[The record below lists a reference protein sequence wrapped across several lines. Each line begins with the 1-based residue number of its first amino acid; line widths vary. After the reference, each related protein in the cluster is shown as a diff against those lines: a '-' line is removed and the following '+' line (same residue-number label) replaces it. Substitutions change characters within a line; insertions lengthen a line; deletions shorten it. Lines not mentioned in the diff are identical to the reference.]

1 MKLFSWNVNSIK
13 MRKDHAVEYLKTH
26 APDMAFF
33 QELKGEEFPHT
44 DFNSIG
50 YTAYVVTQKAYNGV
64 AILSRAPLNVIATTL
79 DGDDQDMDAR
89 YIEVEQN
96 GIHYI
101 NIYLPNGNPVDATS
115 EKFPYKLKW
124 MDRLIER
131 ARILRSNRIPFLI
144 AGDFNIIPHD
154 EDCFDPTLWRG
165 DALFH
170 PDSLAKFRTLL
181 SLGLTDAFRV
191 HNHGP
196 QQYTFWD
203 YQAGCWPKNHGIRI
217 DHVLLSPPL
226 TDRLVQSWIDQTP
239 RGLEKP
245 SDHTPIWVEIA

>member
-1 MKLFSWNVNSIK
+1 

-33 QELKGEEFPHT
+33 QELKGEEFPHA
-44 DFNSIG
+44 DFNAIG
-50 YTAYVVTQKAYNGV
+50 YEAHTVTQKAYNGV
-64 AILSRAPLNVIATTL
+64 AILTRNPVNVVATSL
-79 DGDDQDMDAR
+79 PGDEQDFESR

-101 NIYLPNGNPVDATS
+101 NIYLPNGNPVSSES

-124 MDRLIER
+124 FDRLIAR
-131 ARILRSNRIPFLI
+131 ADTLRQSRIPFLI
-144 AGDFNIIPHD
+144 AGDFNIIPED
-154 EDCFDPTLWRG
+154 KDCFDPTLWRG

-170 PDSLAKFRTLL
+170 PESLAKFRTLL
-181 SLGLTDAFRV
+181 SLGLTDSFRV
-191 HNHGP
+191 HHHGADE
-196 QQYTFWD
+196 YTFWD

-226 TDRLVQSWIDQTP
+226 TDRLIRCWIDKTP
-239 RGLEKP
+239 RGCEKP
-245 SDHTPIWVEIA
+245 SDHTPIWVELS

>member
-1 MKLFSWNVNSIK
+1 M
-13 MRKDHAVEYLKTH
+13 
-26 APDMAFF
+26 
-33 QELKGEEFPHT
+33 
-44 DFNSIG
+44 
-50 YTAYVVTQKAYNGV
+50 
-64 AILSRAPLNVIATTL
+64 
-79 DGDDQDMDAR
+79 
-89 YIEVEQN
+89 
-96 GIHYI
+96 
-101 NIYLPNGNPVDATS
+101 
-115 EKFPYKLKW
+115 
-124 MDRLIER
+124 
-131 ARILRSNRIPFLI
+131 RSNRTPFLI

-154 EDCFDPTLWRG
+154 EDCFDPSVWRG

>member
-1 MKLFSWNVNSIK
+1 

-33 QELKGEEFPHT
+33 QELKGEDFPHA
-44 DFNSIG
+44 DFNAIG
-50 YTAYVVTQKAYNGV
+50 YTAHIVSQKAYNGV
-64 AILSRAPLNVIATTL
+64 AVLTPTSTKTPVNIITTKL
-79 DGDDQDMDAR
+79 DGDEHDLEAR

-101 NIYLPNGNPVDATS
+101 NIYLPNGNPVSAES

-124 MDRLIER
+124 MDRLIAR
-131 ARILRSNRIPFLI
+131 ARALRDDRTPFLI
-144 AGDFNIIPHD
+144 AGDFNIIPAD
-154 EDCFDPTLWRG
+154 RDCFDPALWRG

-170 PDSLAKFRTLL
+170 PDSLAKFRALL

-191 HNHGP
+191 QNDHDE
-196 QQYTFWD
+196 QYTFWD

-226 TDRLVQSWIDQTP
+226 TDRLTACHIDKTP

-245 SDHTPIWVEIA
+245 SDHTPIWVELA